1 MPRSIICSG
10 ACLAQTNSDGGL
22 DTLEVRQR
30 RPPRPAPPMRALP
43 AGLPQLLPARLLPIP
58 PAILL

>member
-1 MPRSIICSG
+1 M
-10 ACLAQTNSDGGL
+10 NSDGGL

-30 RPPRPAPPMRALP
+30 RPPRLAPPVRALP
-43 AGLPQLLPARLLPIP
+43 TRLPRLLLAQLLQIP

>member
-1 MPRSIICSG
+1 MLQ
-10 ACLAQTNSDGGL
+10 ACLAQTNLDGGL

-30 RPPRPAPPMRALP
+30 RPPWPAPPVRALP
-43 AGLPQLLPARLLPIP
+43 AGLPRLLLAWLLPIS

>member
-1 MPRSIICSG
+1 MLR
-10 ACLAQTNSDGGL
+10 ACLALTNSDGGL

-30 RPPRPAPPMRALP
+30 CPPQPAPPVWALP
-43 AGLPQLLPARLLPIP
+43 AGLPRLLPIP